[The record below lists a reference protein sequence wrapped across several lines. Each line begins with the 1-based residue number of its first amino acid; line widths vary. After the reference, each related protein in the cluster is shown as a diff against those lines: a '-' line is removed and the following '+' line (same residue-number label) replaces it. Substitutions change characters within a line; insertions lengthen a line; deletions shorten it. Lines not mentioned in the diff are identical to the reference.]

1 MNLKKNAYSCTEKE
15 DGRIR
20 LKELKKGVKVFEPL
34 YKINYS
40 NFEVEID
47 NDGEPLLDEDLS
59 FTIEEFRNWCYGQED
74 ERINLFVK
82 EK

>member
-1 MNLKKNAYSCTEKE
+1 M
-15 DGRIR
+15 
-20 LKELKKGVKVFEPL
+20 FEPL

-47 NDGEPLLDEDLS
+47 NDGQPLLDEDFS
-59 FTIEEFRNWCYGQED
+59 STIEEFRNWCYGQED
-74 ERINLFVK
+74 ELIDLFVK